1 MIIGLQGYG
10 GAGKSE
16 VARYLESEFRFKRRH
31 IKQPLAD
38 MFAVLLRAK
47 FPDATD
53 ADIAD
58 IIDGSRKRE
67 PIPELGGRTS
77 TEIQQFL
84 GTEFGRD
91 FIDPDLW
98 LDIWKAWAKTQKRV
112 VQESVRFA
120 NEGEPCDE
128 VWEIR
133 RPGTGPVNGH
143 VSEAMP
149 CVPSLIL
156 DNDGTLPEL
165 FFQVHCAMKA
175 RGLS

>member
-31 IKQPLAD
+31 IKTPLAD

-47 FPDATD
+47 FPGISDSD
-53 ADIAD
+53 LHE
-58 IIDGSRKRE
+58 IIDGSRKRD

-98 LDIWKAWAKTQKRV
+98 FGIWAAWAKSQKRA

-120 NEGEPCDE
+120 NEGSICDE

-143 VSEAMP
+143 SSEAMP
-149 CVPSLIL
+149 CTPSLIL
-156 DNDGTLPEL
+156 DNAGTLPEL